1 MRMPSKSI
9 GGLLCAVV
17 CVFAASKAT
26 AQNLVP
32 NPGFE
37 LAGGTANGA
46 TNWNTLAATGGT
58 FALVTRTN
66 ATPNS
71 GSFDMYFE
79 SAGGAGAPD
88 TDVRSDLI
96 PLSVGT
102 FYNLSV

>member
-1 MRMPSKSI
+1 MKATNKLI
-9 GGLLCAVV
+9 GNLV
-17 CVFAASKAT
+17 CVAALTFAASIAT
-26 AQNLVP
+26 AQVQ